1 MFTWSKIQICSDR
14 QKVLSAYFSRFR
26 EYANKNY
33 RKELAVG
40 DNADESDPVS
50 VAVEGVCG
58 DAVDLTEAAKEEG
71 QTN

>member
-1 MFTWSKIQICSDR
+1 MNALKKFM
-14 QKVLSAYFSRFR
+14 SAYKICFSRFS
-26 EYANKNY
+26 EYKNKNY